1 MAAKVAAAKAIVL
14 TEPVARKVARLAS
27 VGTDSSPLEKS
38 SAMFS
43 RAMLNDLM
51 FNAVTFSRAMLNDLM
66 FNVVTFNVD
75 MPVGVMSSTA
85 RGSLAAISVERAPV
99 IATVSS
105 IARRTSIVVVTARAV
120 VRSVVPKVTPLAA
133 VPLPDMAKR

>member
-51 FNAVTFSRAMLNDLM
+51 FN
-66 FNVVTFNVD
+66 VVTFNGD